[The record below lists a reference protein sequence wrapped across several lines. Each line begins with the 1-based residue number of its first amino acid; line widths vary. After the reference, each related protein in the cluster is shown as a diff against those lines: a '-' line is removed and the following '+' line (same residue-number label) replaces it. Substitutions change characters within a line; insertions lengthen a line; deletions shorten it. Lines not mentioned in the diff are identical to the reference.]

1 MSNTEQLAINGGP
14 KAVPGPLKSRF
25 HFGVEEKE
33 AAMRLFDASI
43 ESGNAF
49 GYNGPE
55 EEAFGKEFAE
65 FLGGGY
71 ADVLPSYYRDVP
83 GHIRR
88 EYEYDACYIA
98 VSPMDKHGYFS
109 TATSCSYTPAMIE
122 KSKRIYLEVNR
133 YQPRCVSGVQI
144 HISQVAGLVENHH
157 PLPVMAPTQLDEK
170 SILIGN
176 LIAEQIPDGA
186 CLQLGIGAMT
196 GRG

>member
-55 EEAFGKEFAE
+55 EAAFGKEFAE

-71 ADVLPSYYRDVP
+71 ADGVNGGTNAVFTAVRALDLKPFSEVIVGAVTDCGGMMPIVLNNCIPVVCDTMP
-83 GHIRR
+83 G
-88 EYEYDACYIA
+88 
-98 VSPMDKHGYFS
+98 
-109 TATSCSYTPAMIE
+109 
-122 KSKRIYLEVNR
+122 R
-133 YQPRCVSGVQI
+133 YNKQ
-144 HISQVAGLVENHH
+144 E
-157 PLPVMAPTQLDEK
+157 
-170 SILIGN
+170 
-176 LIAEQIPDGA
+176 
-186 CLQLGIGAMT
+186 
-196 GRG
+196 